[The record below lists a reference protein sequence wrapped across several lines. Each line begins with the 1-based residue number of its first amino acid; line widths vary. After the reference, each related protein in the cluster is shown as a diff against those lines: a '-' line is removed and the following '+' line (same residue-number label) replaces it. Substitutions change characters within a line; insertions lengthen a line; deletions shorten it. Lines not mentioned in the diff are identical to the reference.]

1 MVNVSM
7 DMVVYYLREK
17 LVNIKWRLENEENTS
32 SYQKLFRATLATTM
46 ATGVLVAAVPTHTEA
61 AKSFPDVKPTHHFYE
76 AVLDLTERGVIN
88 GYDNGTF
95 RPGENISRAH
105 AAKIMALALEL
116 DTVNV
121 VDPGFKDI
129 KKNHPY
135 YGHIAAL
142 VNAGII
148 KGYEDNTF
156 RPQGNLT
163 RAHVA
168 QMLVLGYE
176 LEEEN
181 LSNLPFKDINNK
193 QWFANYI
200 QTLYSNEI
208 TTGTTATTFS
218 PNAFVTRGQ
227 VASFINRSEKVAQ
240 KKGAESH

>member
-1 MVNVSM
+1 MKK
-7 DMVVYYLREK
+7 R
-17 LVNIKWRLENEENTS
+17 TS

-116 DTVNV
+116 DTENV

-129 KKNHPY
+129 PKTHPY

-163 RAHVA
+163 RAHIA

-176 LEEEN
+176 LEEEESFKSTIQRYQQQTMVCELHPN
-181 LSNLPFKDINNK
+181 LIL
-193 QWFANYI
+193 Q
-200 QTLYSNEI
+200 
-208 TTGTTATTFS
+208 
-218 PNAFVTRGQ
+218 
-227 VASFINRSEKVAQ
+227 
-240 KKGAESH
+240 